1 MAKATTKSA
10 DAVAEVKETKAVKE
24 EVKVYHFTSINPFL
38 TCAHL
43 GVQFING
50 KAKTTHLEVA
60 RQLVKIAGVE
70 LVED

>member
-1 MAKATTKSA
+1 MAKATKT
-10 DAVAEVKETKAVKE
+10 DAVAEVKEVKEVKE
-24 EVKVYHFTSINPFL
+24 EVKVYHFTSTNPFL

-50 KAKTTHLEVA
+50 KATTKHLEVA